1 MIYFDH
7 SLYNLTM
14 DDQVRHIK
22 SMLEI
27 LRNKTLYSNS
37 KKQIFRMD
45 HEVFLGFIVISKEV

>member
-1 MIYFDH
+1 
-7 SLYNLTM
+7 M